1 MVGQSPGPGSKAKS
15 IFRLI
20 RKQKKVS
27 KQDLLDQCEMPVSTL
42 TRVLEELTAQGWI
55 RETGLGEST
64 GGRRPILYE
73 VNPDYGYVLGME
85 ISRLNAKL
93 VLYDLQTNKLAE
105 CGWPM
110 TAEATPQYVLQRAVQ
125 EIESMLA
132 ERQISLAAVLG
143 LGIGAVGPLD
153 RQRGMILHPRY
164 FQAPGWENVD
174 ISRQLS
180 EGLGIPVFLDNGANT
195 AIRGEYWADPARE
208 FKHLLY
214 VHGGMGLRSAMMLD
228 GKVVYGAVDMEGAVG
243 QMIIQTD
250 GRPHRESGGNYGSLE
265 SYTAIY
271 ALEQEAASRLKQG
284 RDSLLRSLA
293 GSPEKVSFAHL
304 VQALHKQDAL
314 TIEIFTQ
321 AATYFGIGLANLL
334 NILHPEKVILGG
346 PLITAHDLFFQIS
359 TRVAVQKAYYYP
371 EYQVIFSRG
380 RLGEDAIASGA
391 AVMAIDSLTE
401 E

>member
-1 MVGQSPGPGSKAKS
+1 MNGSSSGMGNKAKS

-20 RKQKKVS
+20 RKQQKVS
-27 KQDLLDQCEMPVSTL
+27 KQHLLEQCEIPVSTL
-42 TRVLEELTAQGWI
+42 TRILEELTAQGWI

-73 VNPDYGYVLGME
+73 VNPEYGYLFGLE
-85 ISRLNAKL
+85 ISRLYARL
-93 VLYDLQTNKLAE
+93 VLCDLQTNKLAE
-105 CGWPM
+105 RSWSM
-110 TAEATPQYVLQRAVQ
+110 TREATPQYVMDRAANEV
-125 EIESMLA
+125 ESLLR
-132 ERQISLAAVLG
+132 EGNISLSAVLG
-143 LGIGAVGPLD
+143 LGIGAVGPVD
-153 RQRGMILHPRY
+153 RERGMILQPRH
-164 FQAPGWENVD
+164 FLAPGWENVE
-174 ISRQLS
+174 ICRLLH
-180 EGLGIPVFLDNGANT
+180 EKLGIPVVLDNGANT
-195 AIRGEYWADPARE
+195 AIRGEYWADSAKE

-214 VHGGMGLRSAMMLD
+214 IHGGMGLRSAVMSA

-265 SYTAIY
+265 SYTAIH
-271 ALEQEAASRLKQG
+271 ALEKEASAKLKQG
-284 RDSLLRSLA
+284 RDSLLLALA
-293 GSPEKVSFAHL
+293 GSPEQVSFAHL
-304 VQALHKQDAL
+304 VRALQQQDPM
-314 TIEIFTQ
+314 TVEIFAQ

-346 PLITAHDLFFQIS
+346 PLITAHDLFFQTS

-380 RLGEDAIASGA
+380 MLGEDAIALGA
-391 AVMAIDSLTE
+391 AIMIIDSLTE